1 MKTYIEQDWGFI
13 SVRENGRY
21 SPLVRRQRIPAT
33 PHSPPS
39 MYETIRAGAVVAH
52 TLGKDILWDV
62 TGREP
67 SAELAREFQ
76 SYLDRL
82 PSGWSIDESQ
92 IRDWLRERTN
102 ERARDEEYRGR

>member
-21 SPLVRRQRIPAT
+21 SPLVRRYRMPAT
-33 PHSPPS
+33 PHSHEFV
-39 MYETIRAGAVVAH
+39 YETIAAGAVVAH
-52 TLGKDILWDV
+52 TLGKDVLWDV

-67 SAELAREFQ
+67 DAALARDFQ

-82 PSGWSIDESQ
+82 PSGWSLDESQ
-92 IRDWLRERTN
+92 IRDWLRERTH
-102 ERARDEEYRGR
+102 EIHRDDEGRGR